1 MVTAANN
8 TSLSMDQ
15 FGLWASKNSAEK
27 MMGNIFISNWI
38 NNKIPGKYILS
49 RKRKDNFL
57 ILFVYFSSEKKVEFS
72 VVSTPEVNSLFKWG
86 LWITQIKCKSEI
98 R

>member
-38 NNKIPGKYILS
+38 NNKIPSKYILS
-49 RKRKDNFL
+49 RKRKDNFNT
-57 ILFVYFSSEKKVEFS
+57 FFYFSSEKKVEFS